1 MNTKEFKASS
11 LTTSAKFSFAGVLV
25 WLAFV
30 LAMIC
35 HHPPPALLI
44 VLILATVGLHLLR
57 DYILSYRIT
66 SNCIAIHRPLWDLSF
81 SRDELLTATLDPQ
94 ALADKRW
101 SFSERKGLGHC
112 GRFTSRRFGDF
123 QSFVTDPRNSVVL
136 RFPGKTIVVSPEEP
150 RAFLSALNVPADSG
164 VSPP

>member
-1 MNTKEFKASS
+1 

-30 LAMIC
+30 LTMIY
-35 HHPPPALLI
+35 HHPPPALMI
-44 VLILATVGLHLLR
+44 ILILVAMGLHLLR

-66 SNCIAIHRPLWDLSF
+66 NHCIAIHRPLWDISF
-81 SRDELLTATLDPQ
+81 SRNELLTATLDPR

-112 GRFTSRRFGDF
+112 GRFSSRRLGDF
-123 QSFVTDPRNSVVL
+123 QSFVTDPRNTVVL
-136 RFPGKTIVVSPEEP
+136 RFAGKTIVVSPEEP
-150 RAFLSALNVPADSG
+150 RAFLSALNVPAEAG